1 MAGVQASW
9 CPTSLSEFVLQMEM
23 WDDAAEVARTMKEGE
38 YYLIKNP
45 RLRANHEGYLEGKVA
60 ESKIVRLEE
69 TDAETNVHLRS
80 LLESVCDH
88 FILPRLTRLFYRRKK
103 AWTAI
108 ELAKPDTEI
117 EHQLIQDAEASK
129 FFHCTVEVSEHFQ
142 FYLCSF
148 WVAYML

>member
-1 MAGVQASW
+1 MAGVQSNW

-38 YYLIKNP
+38 YYHIKNA
-45 RLRANHEGYLEGKVA
+45 RMRANHQGYLEGKVV

-69 TDAETNVHLRS
+69 TDADMNIHLRS
-80 LLESVCDH
+80 LLEYVCYH
-88 FILPRLTRLFYRRKK
+88 FIPLPRLTPMLYRRKK

-108 ELAKPDTEI
+108 ELTKPDTEI

-129 FFHCTVEVSEHFQ
+129 FFHCTVEVSEDCL
-142 FYLCSF
+142 LCSF
-148 WVAYML
+148 LGCL